1 MRRIAVVGTGYVGLV
16 SGTGLADFG
25 HNVTCLDIDKEKIEI
40 LNDDRL
46 PIWEPG
52 LHELVR
58 KNVKADRLNFSTDVA
73 VGVQDA
79 EIIFI
84 AVGTPSSENGDADLS
99 AVFAVAEMIGK
110 NLNSHKFIVT
120 KSTVPVGTGAKIR
133 EIVEKN
139 APTGSSFE
147 VISNPEFLREGS
159 AVYDFMHPDRVVVGT
174 ETEQGRKIMQEIYRS
189 LYLIQTPFVFTN
201 IPTAEL
207 IKYASNAFL
216 ATKITFINEIA
227 NICDGVGADVHMVAK
242 TMGQDGRISPKFL
255 HPGPGFGGSC
265 FPKDVRALAA
275 IGKNIGYDTELLD
288 AVLGVNK
295 NQRYRMVDKL
305 KKLLPDLNG
314 KTVALLG
321 LAFKQRTDD
330 VRESPALG
338 IIERLKAEGAKIQA
352 FDPAAME
359 EMKKEHPDLDYREG
373 IYECIEGAD
382 ALMVATEWNEFRDL
396 DFAKV
401 KELMNQPKI
410 VDCRNLYDPATV
422 RQAGFQ
428 YSSVGREAY
437 SEDLP

>member
-25 HNVTCLDIDKEKIEI
+25 HQVTCLDIDEEKIKI
-40 LNDDRL
+40 LKDDRI

-52 LHELVR
+52 LLEMVR
-58 KNVKADRLNFSTDVA
+58 KNVKANRLKFSTDIA
-73 VGVQDA
+73 QGVRDA
-79 EIIFI
+79 ELIFI
-84 AVGTPSSENGDADLS
+84 AVGTPSSEKGDADLS
-99 AVFAVAEMIGK
+99 AVFAVAEMIGQ
-110 NLNSHKFIVT
+110 NLNSHKYVIT
-120 KSTVPVGTGAKIR
+120 KSTVPVGTGAKVRSII
-133 EIVEKN
+133 EQH
-139 APTGSSFE
+139 APEDATFE

-159 AVYDFMHPDRVVVGT
+159 AVYDFMHPDRVVIGC
-174 ETEQGRKIMQEIYRS
+174 ETPQGKSIMQEVYRS
-189 LYLIQTPFVFTN
+189 LYLIETPFVFTN
-201 IPTAEL
+201 LPTAEL

-227 NICDGVGADVHMVAK
+227 NICDQVGADVHMVSK

-275 IGKNIGYDTELLD
+275 IGRTSGYDTKLLN
-288 AVLGVNK
+288 AVLEVN
-295 NQRYRMVDKL
+295 NTQRYRMVDKL
-305 KKLLPDLNG
+305 KKLLPDLQG
-314 KTVALLG
+314 KTIALLG

-338 IIERLKAEGAKIQA
+338 IIERLKAEGARIQA

-359 EMKKEHPDLDYREG
+359 EMKKHHPDLDYKDG
-373 IYECIEGAD
+373 IYECIDGAD

-396 DFAKV
+396 DFEKV
-401 KELMNQPKI
+401 KSLLKSPKL

-422 RQAGFQ
+422 RGAGFE
-428 YSSVGREAY
+428 YAAVGRETH
-437 SEDLP
+437 SERLL